1 MLVPEILEEQE
12 VIIELV
18 RKWRKKRISMASI
31 IEALVSDKPWREKRS
46 DDDYMKARDIYKQ
59 YNSYWRDNV
68 LKAIMM
74 DCYRKENDI
83 KEGQIVTNGFVVGFA
98 DSFDLNQRIFFLY
111 SSKDKKFTL
120 GKFKIDEFV
129 KVGSRR
135 G

>member
-31 IEALVSDKPWREKRS
+31 IEALVSDKPWKEKRS

-59 YNSYWRDNV
+59 YNSHWRDNV

-111 SSKDKKFTL
+111 SSKDRKFTL

-135 G
+135 